1 MTPSEFYE
9 RSERLRKAKVAARDA
24 AEAVENAAHIKWLLA
39 RQNAEIKSASHA
51 VFARRQPRSG
61 GYWTHEEVIAERT
74 GKEVDGD
81 GWLTARARNETL
93 RRQTKRLAEALE
105 RQGISAYRNGP
116 VTSLVGLVTGEAVEL
131 TSYRSIRFLP
141 LVAQRERREF
151 VNQFM
156 HLAET
161 DKKVG
166 AYGRYIVVTNPT
178 PVPVFGDLG
187 GTLSDH
193 FAEVVK
199 LGEMLSAEFGI
210 ELLLRAT
217 EMPIAERPC
226 DIPVTH
232 TQVDE
237 ETGEV
242 DQYTELVRKIVR
254 AAHVHSNLAVVPTRY
269 LGPDGWGKVLKRI
282 HEMFPHRQI
291 TDCGK
296 IKDVRELVKY
306 SVKPTD
312 LDDASDEEIA
322 WLYEQTKRR
331 HIVQPFS
338 RFKAFRA
345 ELKEKRL
352 KVISNPE
359 KEDGSAK
366 RTVIPVLKELRS
378 DVREKG
384 SDDREDKER
393 EKERRTDDCAYLLGT
408 TTPQPLFTPFL
419 EPCVLVQNYGMDMDI
434 SARARLSLLQTAA
447 RRVWDEAGAPP
458 PEAAL
463 RLAAGLSAG
472 IEGRI
477 VSLKREAK
485 KRASDGGATKSI
497 FSTHTGYRPA
507 LDDPG
512 GGEIEPPIP
521 IRRTG

>member
-1 MTPSEFYE
+1 MTPEQIYE

-24 AEAVENAAHIKWLLA
+24 AEAAENAEHIRQLLA
-39 RQNAEIKSASHA
+39 RQNAEIESAAHA
-51 VFARRQPRSG
+51 VFARREPCAG
-61 GYWTHEEVIAERT
+61 GYWTHEQVIAERT

-187 GTLSDH
+187 DTLSDH

-199 LGEMLSAEFGI
+199 LGEMLSSEFGI

-232 TQVDE
+232 TDVDE

-269 LGPDGWGKVLKRI
+269 LGPDGWSKVLKRI

-331 HIVQPFS
+331 HIVQPFN

-366 RTVIPVLKELRS
+366 RTVIPVLKELRTNT
-378 DVREKG
+378 REGDGRK
-384 SDDREDKER
+384 DKER
-393 EKERRTDDCAYLLGT
+393 TDVCAYLLGT

-419 EPCVLVQNYGMDMDI
+419 EPCVLVQNYGLDMDI
-434 SARARLSLLQTAA
+434 EARTRLSLLQTAA

-485 KRASDGGATKSI
+485 KRADGGAGNQRI
-497 FSTHTGYRPA
+497 FSTHTGYRPEEY
-507 LDDPG
+507 DPG
-512 GGEIEPPIP
+512 GGDLEPPIP
-521 IRRTG
+521 LRRAS